1 MISVC
6 VSASTT
12 ENRPHLTTLQRVAAA
27 LGITTSTADGTLDG
41 LYVHDLI
48 SRASEWAETYIGY
61 PLVAQVYSETVRG
74 SGGRHL
80 MLGRTPIRYVLR
92 VFDSSSTC
100 EAAEL
105 KSTEYRVEDADAGLL
120 SRDIGF
126 LWSNVQETFLVPAA
140 LPNMDRKPWLVEYA
154 AGYLLTGTATSGDI
168 YSTVSTSTGRDL
180 PYDVEQAVI
189 QRIVEGYD
197 GSVGVTS
204 KRVGDLAITYSES
217 AGSEAERLLMPWR
230 RMA

>member
-1 MISVC
+1 MLVTC
-6 VSASTT
+6 VSASST

-27 LGITTSTADGTLDG
+27 LGVTTSTADGTLDG
-41 LYVHDLI
+41 AYVHDLI
-48 SRASEWAETYIGY
+48 SLASEWAETYVGY

-80 MLGRTPIRYVLR
+80 LLGRTPIRYMLR

-100 EAAEL
+100 EASEL
-105 KSTEYRVEDADAGLL
+105 KSTEYRVEDAEAGLL

-126 LWSNVQETFLVPAA
+126 LWSNVQETFLVPFAR
-140 LPNMDRKPWLVEYA
+140 PNMDRKPWLVEYA
-154 AGYLLTGTATSGDI
+154 AGYLLTGAATSDTI

-180 PYDVEQAVI
+180 PYDVEQAVVS
-189 QRIVEGYD
+189 RVLEWYEGAA
-197 GSVGVTS
+197 GVTS